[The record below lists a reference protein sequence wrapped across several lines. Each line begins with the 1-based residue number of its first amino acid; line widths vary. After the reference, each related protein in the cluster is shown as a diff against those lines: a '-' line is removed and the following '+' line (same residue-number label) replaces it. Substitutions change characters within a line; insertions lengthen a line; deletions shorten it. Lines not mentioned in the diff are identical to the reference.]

1 MDKGKSKDGKDG
13 KESMERSTQTWALS
27 SPYID
32 EAAQL
37 RAIEAAVIPG
47 NLVQARNV
55 WRLGDLSLASANN
68 DDLTMLAVTLAN
80 LELARQEGMG
90 DAAAGKGKG
99 QGQGRG
105 HMYQSQPY
113 ILDKGMIKGKG
124 KGMIKGKGKGMDIVH
139 DHALVQLDM
148 DDYDFGKG
156 MDKDKAKGMG
166 KDEGKGKDKDKGEGE
181 GKGGWPPLGD
191 GLYLYDSGWPPVGDD
206 YMVWARTMEDYD
218 DSSNEYDFDPMIIAG
233 SGKGKG
239 K

>member
-55 WRLGDLSLASANN
+55 WRFGDLSLASANN

-80 LELARQEGMG
+80 LELAQQKGQG

-124 KGMIKGKGKGMDIVH
+124 KGMDI
-139 DHALVQLDM
+139 VQLDM

-156 MDKDKAKGMG
+156 MDKDKGKGMG

-191 GLYLYDSGWPPVGDD
+191 GIYLYDS
-206 YMVWARTMEDYD
+206 TLSDYD
-218 DSSNEYDFDPMIIAG
+218 DSSDEYHFDPMIIAG

>member
-37 RAIEAAVIPG
+37 RAVQAAVIPIG
-47 NLVQARNV
+47 NLVHM
-55 WRLGDLSLASANN
+55 DLSLSAWQQASAYN
-68 DDLTMLAVTLAN
+68 DDPTMLAVTLAN

-105 HMYQSQPY
+105 HMYQYQPY
-113 ILDKGMIKGKG
+113 ILDE
-124 KGMIKGKGKGMDIVH
+124 GMIKGKGKGMDIV
-139 DHALVQLDM
+139 QLDM
-148 DDYDFGKG
+148 HDFGKG
-156 MDKDKAKGMG
+156 MDKDKGKGMG

-191 GLYLYDSGWPPVGDD
+191 GIYLYDSGWPPVGVD

>member
-55 WRLGDLSLASANN
+55 WRFGDLSLASANN

-124 KGMIKGKGKGMDIVH
+124 KGMDI
-139 DHALVQLDM
+139 VQLDM

-156 MDKDKAKGMG
+156 MDKDKGKGMG

-191 GLYLYDSGWPPVGDD
+191 GIYLYDSGWPPVGDD

>member
-13 KESMERSTQTWALS
+13 KESMEQGTQTWALS

-47 NLVQARNV
+47 NVVQARNV
-55 WRLGDLSLASANN
+55 WRFGDLSLASANN

-113 ILDKGMIKGKG
+113 ILDKGMIKA
-124 KGMIKGKGKGMDIVH
+124 KGKGMDIV
-139 DHALVQLDM
+139 QLDM
-148 DDYDFGKG
+148 HDFGKG
-156 MDKDKAKGMG
+156 MDKDKGKGMG
-166 KDEGKGKDKDKGEGE
+166 KDDGKGMDKDKGQDKD
-181 GKGGWPPLGD
+181 KGMFNWMTSDYNFTQANGHGYN
-191 GLYLYDSGWPPVGDD
+191 GSDD
-206 YMVWARTMEDYD
+206 YDVLTP
-218 DSSNEYDFDPMIIAG
+218 SSSSIDYDFDPMMIEG